1 VKIATKK
8 SIYTV
13 IGVLASKLVQLLL
26 LSVLTLT
33 FTFFTFV

>member
-1 VKIATKK
+1 
-8 SIYTV
+8 
-13 IGVLASKLVQLLL
+13 LASKLVQLLL